1 MTLFNLMGLLST
13 LALALPIIFM
23 GITRLG
29 WYKCFPALMVYFLLL
44 FSHNL
49 TSLGFV
55 PAAKEVISYQSLI
68 NKLLHAP
75 LMLCFLTYFSQTAAY
90 RKSILVILGVYLA
103 FEAVVVLI
111 LGPSRNTNT
120 VIMIPGLL
128 IVLFLT
134 TIFCIHYV
142 KLTLVNPKALGKLLM
157 IFSIFLAY
165 GVYCFIY
172 VYFFLI
178 DTQFIQDSKLIYFLL
193 TIISSIVLSIGLLVE
208 RSRVRH
214 LEELHKTREELKA
227 LYGDGDTNTAIPF
240 ETAVFKFEKGKIY

>member
-1 MTLFNLMGLLST
+1 MTLFELMGLLST
-13 LALALPIIFM
+13 LALALPVIFM

-29 WYKCFPALMVYFLLL
+29 WYKCFPALAAFFLLL
-44 FSHNL
+44 FAHNL
-49 TSLGFV
+49 TSLGYI
-55 PAAKEVISYQSLI
+55 PAPKSVTSFQSLM

-75 LMLCFLTYFSQTAAY
+75 LMLCFLTYFSQTAAF
-90 RKSILVILGVYLA
+90 RKSILAVLGVYIA
-103 FEAVVVLI
+103 FEAVVLLVLGI
-111 LGPSRNTNT
+111 NRHSNT

-128 IVLFLT
+128 VVVFLT
-134 TIFCIHYV
+134 AIFCIHYV
-142 KLTLVNPKALGKLLM
+142 KLTLVNQKALGKLIM

-172 VYFFLI
+172 VYFFMV
-178 DTQFIQDSKLIYFLL
+178 DTQFVQDSKLIFFLL
-193 TIISSIVLSIGLLVE
+193 TIISSIVLSVGLLIE

-227 LYGDGDTNTAIPF
+227 LYGDEDTKTAIPF